1 MSPPGRPKGESLSAQ
16 HAGSPASVRVALA
29 TGTMNL
35 AQWRAALEQAFAA
48 ARVDAE
54 VVPWEGQALG
64 ARYAVAWLPPRELFD
79 TEPELR
85 AVFNLGAGVD
95 ALLKRDLPA
104 NVPLLRLV
112 DVGMGAK
119 IAEYVCFA
127 IARITRGLDRFDA
140 GTECDWSAS
149 RPRGRPPTVGVL
161 GAGAIGGKVA
171 DAAAFFDY
179 DVRTWTRAPR
189 PNGKFQNFAGPAELD
204 AFLAGTQVLVNALPL
219 TATTENLLDRA
230 RLARLPAGAHLINV
244 GRGAAIVDA
253 DLLALLDSG
262 HLASATLDVFR
273 TEPLP
278 ADSPYW
284 HHPKVTVTPHL
295 SGPTQFEPAA
305 EQIAKLLLQ
314 LEAGARA
321 EDLPGY
327 VDRARGY

>member
-1 MSPPGRPKGESLSAQ
+1 MTA
-16 HAGSPASVRVALA
+16 RVALA
-29 TGTMNL
+29 TGNMNV
-35 AQWRAALEQAFAA
+35 AQWCAALQEAFAA
-48 ARVDAE
+48 AKVDAE
-54 VVPWEGQALG
+54 LVTWEGRTVG
-64 ARYAVAWLPPRELFD
+64 ARYAIAWLPPRELFD
-79 TEPELR
+79 TEPGLR

-95 ALLKRDLPA
+95 ALLKRDLPPD
-104 NVPLLRLV
+104 VPLLRLV

-127 IARITRGLDRFDA
+127 LARITRGLERF
-140 GTECDWSAS
+140 GPGGSRDWNAD

-171 DAAAFFDY
+171 EAVAFFEY
-179 DVRTWTRAPR
+179 DVRTWTRTAR
-189 PNGKFQNFAGPAELD
+189 PDARWRNFAGLDELD
-204 AFLAGTQVLVNALPL
+204 AFLGGTDVLVNALPL
-219 TATTENLLDRA
+219 TAATENLLDRA
-230 RLARLPAGAHLINV
+230 RLSRLRAGAHLVNV

-253 DLLALLDSG
+253 DLIALLDGG

-278 ADSPYW
+278 PEHPYW

-295 SGPTQFEPAA
+295 SGPTPLEPGAR
-305 EQIAKLLLQ
+305 QIAALLLE

>member
-1 MSPPGRPKGESLSAQ
+1 MTLLLAINGAGENWSLGPWIERFAKRLPGRDIVGVSYAKAHPETVRYAAVWKPDKGF
-16 HAGSPASVRVALA
+16 LA
-29 TGTMNL
+29 TL
-35 AQWRAALEQAFAA
+35 PKLE
-48 ARVDAE
+48 VI
-54 VVPWEGQALG
+54 
-64 ARYAVAWLPPRELFD
+64 
-79 TEPELR
+79 
-85 AVFNLGAGVD
+85 FNLGAGVD
-95 ALLKRDLPA
+95 ALLKRDLPIE
-104 NVPLLRLV
+104 VPLLRLV

-127 IARITRGLDRFDA
+127 LARITRGLDRFEP
-140 GTECDWSAS
+140 GTECDWSAA

-171 DAAAFFDY
+171 DAAAFFEY
-179 DVRTWTRAPR
+179 DVRTWTRTPR
-189 PNGKFQNFAGPAELD
+189 SGGGARNFFGMEQLD
-204 AFLAGTQVLVNALPL
+204 EFLAGTNMLVNALPL
-219 TATTENLLDRA
+219 TAATENLLDRA

-284 HHPKVTVTPHL
+284 RHPKVTVTPHL
-295 SGPTQFEPAA
+295 SGPTPLEPAA
-305 EQIAKLLLQ
+305 MQIAALLVQ

-321 EDLPGY
+321 EGLPGY

>member
-1 MSPPGRPKGESLSAQ
+1 MTA
-16 HAGSPASVRVALA
+16 RVALA
-29 TGTMNL
+29 TGNMNVT
-35 AQWRAALEQAFAA
+35 QWRAALQEAFAA
-48 ARVDAE
+48 AKVDAE
-54 VVPWEGQALG
+54 LVPWEGRTVG
-64 ARYAVAWLPPRELFD
+64 ARYAIAWLPPRELFD
-79 TEPELR
+79 TEPGLR

-95 ALLKRDLPA
+95 ALLKRDLPPE
-104 NVPLLRLV
+104 VPLLRLV

-127 IARITRGLDRFDA
+127 LARITRGLERF
-140 GTECDWSAS
+140 GPGGSRDWNAD

-171 DAAAFFDY
+171 EAAAFFEY
-179 DVRTWTRAPR
+179 DVRTWTRTAR
-189 PNGKFQNFAGPAELD
+189 PDARWRNFAGLDELG
-204 AFLAGTQVLVNALPL
+204 AFLGGTDVLVNALPL
-219 TATTENLLDRA
+219 TAVTENLLDRA
-230 RLARLPAGAHLINV
+230 RLSRLRAGAHLINV

-253 DLLALLDSG
+253 DLIALLDSG

-278 ADSPYW
+278 PEHPYW

-295 SGPTQFEPAA
+295 SGPTPLEPSAR
-305 EQIAKLLLQ
+305 QIAALLLE

>member
-1 MSPPGRPKGESLSAQ
+1 MT
-16 HAGSPASVRVALA
+16 VRVALA
-29 TGTMNL
+29 TGNMNV
-35 AQWRAALEQAFAA
+35 AQWRGALQEAFTA
-48 ARVDAE
+48 ARLDAE
-54 VVPWEGQALG
+54 LVPWEGRSLG
-64 ARYAVAWLPPRELFD
+64 ARYAIAWLPPRELFD
-79 TEPELR
+79 TEPGLR

-95 ALLKRDLPA
+95 ALLKRDLPTS
-104 NVPLLRLV
+104 VPLLRLV

-127 IARITRGLDRFDA
+127 IARITRGLERF
-140 GTECDWSAS
+140 GPGSVCDWSAS

-161 GAGAIGGKVA
+161 GAGAIGNKVA
-171 DAAAFFDY
+171 EAAAFFGY
-179 DVRTWTRAPR
+179 DVRTWTRTPHPAGHVR
-189 PNGKFQNFAGPAELD
+189 NFAGPQELD
-204 AFLAGTQVLVNALPL
+204 AFLAGTQILVNALPL
-219 TATTENLLDRA
+219 TPATENLLDRE
-230 RLARLPAGAHLINV
+230 RLSRLPAGGHLINV

-278 ADSPYW
+278 SDHAYW

-295 SGPTQFEPAA
+295 SGPTPLEPAA
-305 EQIAKLLLQ
+305 EQIAALLLQ

-327 VDRARGY
+327 VDRTRGY